1 MRITEI
7 LLEKKTKKKKAR
19 KTKAKTMYSN
29 TSFRTPI
36 GGFGG
41 WYYGVPM
48 DTGSGGDGGDGGG
61 GE

>member
-1 MRITEI
+1 MKVTEI
-7 LLEKKTKKKKAR
+7 LLEKKTKKKKSR
-19 KTKAKTMYSN
+19 KTKAKNMYSS

-48 DTGSGGDGGDGGG
+48 DTGSSEGGDGGG
-61 GE
+61 E

>member
-1 MRITEI
+1 MKVVEI
-7 LLEKKTKKKKAR
+7 LLEKKTKKKKKAR
-19 KTKAKTMYSN
+19 KSKSMYSG
-29 TSFRTPI
+29 TSFRTPV

-48 DTGSGGDGGDGGG
+48 DTGSGEGDGGG

>member
-1 MRITEI
+1 MKVVEI

-19 KTKAKTMYSN
+19 KSKAKNMYSS
-29 TSFRTPI
+29 TSFRTPV

-48 DTGSGGDGGDGGG
+48 DTGSGEGDGGG